1 MLSIL
6 SAGSN
11 RNQMKTFLTLIL
23 LVVFLWC
30 SPVFAEFCNVSSESD
45 ATSCT
50 FKTDYS
56 KKNSRIAVTY
66 TPQGWA
72 MTVTVTLKEFAMIE
86 GDAKVQIKDS
96 EMHNLEYV
104 STRRDMAPRG
114 KVKEMPVYLVSEA
127 FLHELG
133 SAKGKVIF
141 LLSAEDP
148 KEMEVKFSSGLF
160 DDIDAFIAETKT
172 VLADQFKDG

>member
-1 MLSIL
+1 
-6 SAGSN
+6 
-11 RNQMKTFLTLIL
+11 MKTFLTLIVL
-23 LVVFLWC
+23 AVFLW
-30 SPVFAEFCNVSSESD
+30 SAPVFAEFCGVSSESG

-56 KKNSRIAVTY
+56 SKQARIAVTY

-86 GDAKVQIKDS
+86 GDSKVQTKNG
-96 EMHNLEYV
+96 EMYSIEYV
-104 STRRDMAPRG
+104 STRRDLAPKR

-127 FLHELG
+127 SLHELG
-133 SAKGKVIF
+133 TAKGKLLF

-148 KEMEVKFSSGLF
+148 KEVEVKFSSGVF
-160 DDIDAFIAETKT
+160 EDIDAFIAETKT
-172 VLADQFKDG
+172 VLGDQFKAE

>member
-1 MLSIL
+1 
-6 SAGSN
+6 
-11 RNQMKTFLTLIL
+11 MKTFLTLTL
-23 LVVFLWC
+23 FAVFLWC
-30 SPVFAEFCNVSSESD
+30 SPVFAEFCNVSPESG
-45 ATSCT
+45 ATLCT
-50 FKTDYS
+50 FKTDYTS
-56 KKNSRIAVTY
+56 RDARIAVSY

-86 GDAKVQIKDS
+86 GDAKVETKDG
-96 EMHNLEYV
+96 EMYNLEYV
-104 STRRDMAPRG
+104 SIHRDMAPRR
-114 KVKEMPVYLVSEA
+114 KVKEMPVYRVSEA

-133 SAKGKVIF
+133 SAKGKVFF

-148 KEMEVKFSSGLF
+148 KELEVKFSSGMF

>member
-1 MLSIL
+1 
-6 SAGSN
+6 
-11 RNQMKTFLTLIL
+11 MKTFLTLIVL
-23 LVVFLWC
+23 AVFLWC
-30 SPVFAEFCNVSSESD
+30 SPVYAEFCGVSSESG

-56 KKNSRIAVTY
+56 SKQARIAVTY

-86 GDAKVQIKDS
+86 GDSKVQTKNG
-96 EMHNLEYV
+96 EMYSLEYV
-104 STRRDMAPRG
+104 STRRDIAPKR

-133 SAKGKVIF
+133 SAKGKLLF

-148 KEMEVKFSSGLF
+148 KEVEVKFSSGMF
-160 DDIDAFIAETKT
+160 ENIDAFIAETKT
-172 VLADQFKDG
+172 VLGDQFKVE